1 MQWKMC
7 WQGISMK
14 VGDLVKYGSFIGV
27 IIEINVNLTLPP
39 VVFHEVFFATH
50 GSSECIHSDNL
61 EVINEKR

>member
-1 MQWKMC
+1 
-7 WQGISMK
+7 MK